1 MRTVL
6 VTEPGQGASVRWCL
20 GENGGEELE
29 GDRVHVTTSLS
40 SRAGGVSDRTL
51 ATYCAHSKGAS
62 YFLRVTQLDRIWN
75 GWRSQY
81 VNEAGARDEPD
92 EGSVFTQILASGLDD
107 EVTHVIRRNAHTF
120 VILNAFPYTSG
131 HLMVLPYREVSN
143 LEDLTVEETD
153 ELWPT
158 VTAAVRAVRAAYTP
172 GGVNVG
178 INMGRAAGGSIS
190 EHLHVHVVPRW
201 SGDGNFM
208 TAVAEARTLPEP
220 LSFSASKLRAAW
232 PT

>member
-1 MRTVL
+1 M
-6 VTEPGQGASVRWCL
+6 
-20 GENGGEELE
+20 
-29 GDRVHVTTSLS
+29 
-40 SRAGGVSDRTL
+40 
-51 ATYCAHSKGAS
+51 
-62 YFLRVTQLDRIWN
+62 TQLDRIWN

-81 VNEAGARDEPD
+81 VNESGGRVVGAD
-92 EGSVFTQILASGLDD
+92 GSVFTQILAAGLTD
-107 EVTHVIRRNAHTF
+107 EQAYIIHRGTHTF

-131 HLMVLPYREVSN
+131 HLMVLPYREVGN
-143 LEDLTVEETD
+143 LEELTAEEAA

-158 VTAAVRAVRAAYTP
+158 VTAAVTAVKAAYTP

-208 TAVAEARTLPEP
+208 TAIAEARTLPEP
-220 LSFSASKLRAAW
+220 LSTSAAKLRTAW
-232 PT
+232 PA